1 MHVSLSATHTFE
13 VKRVYQRQNKGLKRV
28 ISLATQG
35 IYLKS
40 VYRGKK
46 SRKQE
51 QEQEQGQGQEQEQE
65 QEQERERKREKKR
78 EKKEREKRERKKRTR
93 TTYLQTSK

>member
-13 VKRVYQRQNKGLKRV
+13 AKRVYQRQNKGLKRV

-40 VYRGKK
+40 VYRGKSHGNWNK
-46 SRKQE
+46 KR
-51 QEQEQGQGQEQEQE
+51 
-65 QEQERERKREKKR
+65 ERERER
-78 EKKEREKRERKKRTR
+78 EKKEKEKRERKKEKRER
-93 TTYLQTSK
+93 KENKKNKNNTSAN